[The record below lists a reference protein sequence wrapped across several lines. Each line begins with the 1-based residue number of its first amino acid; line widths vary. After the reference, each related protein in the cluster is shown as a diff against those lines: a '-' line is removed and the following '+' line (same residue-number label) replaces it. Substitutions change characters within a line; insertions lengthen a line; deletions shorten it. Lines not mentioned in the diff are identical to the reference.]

1 MTRED
6 VQKLLMMITATFPN
20 FKVENKTETINSWLY
35 FLGEYDSNEVV
46 LALKSYVK
54 SNSSGFAPSCSQ
66 LIAELEKPR
75 ELAQMDG
82 AEAWSLVRKAIGRST
97 YNSQAEF
104 DKLPPTIQKA
114 VGSANILYSWAVDE
128 NYAEDV
134 VMSLF
139 LKNLKSVQQRES
151 QFRRL
156 PSEMQLRVEQ
166 FIEQCPK
173 LEDNTLLIGNFS
185 TDTTEQAAEPIQG
198 SIVDKLK
205 TEYGW

>member
-1 MTRED
+1 
-6 VQKLLMMITATFPN
+6 MITATFPN